1 MTRLPRWLRL
11 TLVEVLA
18 VGCPMA
24 VVLMSHPTWW
34 PLATPVALIACALL
48 PVRLAWPWLAM
59 LACGP
64 ALVGG
69 LGWAPVLVAMFR
81 LGRCSTRVRYV
92 VPWVVFAVLCSYL
105 PVQLK
110 ESLPV
115 PDAILSIA
123 FVTLTAG
130 APAALGALLRVRRE
144 LTESLTELRKARE
157 SEMEARLD
165 NARAQERAR
174 IAREIHDAV
183 GHHATLIA
191 VQSAAL
197 AATTTD
203 PRARAIAKRLRELAK
218 ESLAEMRAALGL
230 LNADR
235 TPRGLIDLPELID
248 RARDAGLSVTLED
261 GTNGEEPLPPV
272 ARAAYRVVQEALT
285 NAARHAPGAEVSV
298 QVNRERAK
306 IVVTVSNGPSV
317 IPEPVDRNGGT
328 GLEGLAERV
337 HSAGGILQSG
347 RAADGGFVLRAELP
361 ANPTKV
367 GKEQSTIG
375 GGGDSVAAS

>member
-1 MTRLPRWLRL
+1 M
-11 TLVEVLA
+11 LVEVLA
-18 VGCPMA
+18 VGCPAA

-34 PLATPVALIACALL
+34 SLAAPAALVACALL
-48 PVRLAWPWLAM
+48 PVRLAWPWLAV

-69 LGWAPVLVAMFR
+69 LGWAPALVAMFR
-81 LGRCSTRVRYV
+81 IGRCTTRVRYV
-92 VPWVVFAVLCSYL
+92 IGWVMFAALCSYL
-105 PVQLK
+105 PVQIK
-110 ESLPV
+110 ESLSPS
-115 PDAILSIA
+115 DAILSIA

-130 APAALGALLRVRRE
+130 GPAALGALLRVRGE
-144 LTESLTELRKARE
+144 LTESLAELRKARE
-157 SEMEARLD
+157 SELEARLHT
-165 NARAQERAR
+165 ARAQERAR

-235 TPRGLIDLPELID
+235 TPRGLIDLPELIG
-248 RARDAGLSVTLED
+248 RAQDAGLTVTLED
-261 GTNGEEPLPPV
+261 ATGEEPMPPV

-285 NAARHAPGAEVSV
+285 NAARHAPGAAVSV
-298 QVNRERAK
+298 QVSRERTK

-317 IPEPVDRNGGT
+317 VAARVDRGGGT

-337 HSAGGILQSG
+337 HSAGGILHSG
-347 RAADGGFVLRAELP
+347 KGPDGGFVLRAELP

-375 GGGDSVAAS
+375 GGGGSAAAS

>member
-1 MTRLPRWLRL
+1 MTALPRWLRL

-18 VGCPMA
+18 VGCPAA

-34 PLATPVALIACALL
+34 SLAAPLALAACAVL
-48 PVRLAWPWLAM
+48 PVRLRWPWVAVLV
-59 LACGP
+59 CGP
-64 ALVGG
+64 ALAGG

-81 LGRCSTRVRYV
+81 VGRCTKRVRV
-92 VPWVVFAVLCSYL
+92 VVGWVVFAVLCSYV
-105 PVQLK
+105 PVQIR
-110 ESLPV
+110 EALPL

-157 SEMEARLD
+157 AELAARVHT
-165 NARAQERAR
+165 ARAQERAR

-203 PRARAIAKRLRELAK
+203 PQARVIAKRLRELAK
-218 ESLAEMRAALGL
+218 EALAEMRAALGL

-235 TPRGLIDLPELID
+235 TPRGLIDLPELII
-248 RARDAGLSVTLED
+248 RARDAGLTVTLED
-261 GTNGEEPLPPV
+261 ATNGEEPQPPV

-285 NAARHAPGAEVSV
+285 NAARHAPGAAVSV

-317 IPEPVDRNGGT
+317 VPEPVDHHGGT

-337 HSAGGILQSG
+337 NSAGGVLHAG
-347 RAADGGFVLRAELP
+347 RGVDGGFVLRAELP

-375 GGGDSVAAS
+375 GGGGSIAAS